1 TTTLVKNEDAYEA
14 SYDNSAG
21 VATVGRWISKYAG
34 ALGNSLKVS
43 VCASSNAYYNDNVTT
58 TSAAEA
64 KGQTLISVTDADVF
78 TIRDIIRFA
87 GHNTEYR
94 VTASDNTSGAETVTV
109 EALAQP
115 AGTGLTV
122 AVANAVQI
130 SRYWEFYN
138 QFDKAPG
145 KSGTA
150 SAVTGSSDDEIHV
163 VVADEDG
170 TITGTQNEV
179 LERYAFVSLA
189 SDGKDSQGA
198 SNYYANVIQR
208 SSEWVY
214 HGGQSTAIYASA
226 SDSRTHAGS
235 VATAF
240 TRPSS
245 PVTDSLTAGA
255 DGRLPTAAQK
265 YTAWTDKF
273 GDGETS
279 DISFIVVGSTQTD
292 NGSGVAQDI

>member
-1 TTTLVKNEDAYEA
+1 
-14 SYDNSAG
+14 
-21 VATVGRWISKYAG
+21 
-34 ALGNSLKVS
+34 
-43 VCASSNAYYNDNVTT
+43 
-58 TSAAEA
+58 
-64 KGQTLISVTDADVF
+64 
-78 TIRDIIRFA
+78 
-87 GHNTEYR
+87 
-94 VTASDNTSGAETVTV
+94 
-109 EALAQP
+109 
-115 AGTGLTV
+115 
-122 AVANAVQI
+122 
-130 SRYWEFYN
+130 YN

-292 NGSGVAQDI
+292 NGSGVAQDILADHNTIVNQAIQVADGRKDCMAIASPRRVSVVGVTSESTQSTNVIADY